1 MTHNK
6 SIRQEVIELETY
18 KSNYIQKNYVE
29 GKVIIITGASSGFGK
44 LTAKRAA
51 EMGGKIVLA
60 ARSEEKL
67 KETVAEIKAAGGE
80 ASYIVTDVA
89 KKDDVFAMAKFAVD
103 TYGRIDVL
111 VNNAGTMP
119 LAFFSEHEQAL
130 DKWEQCIDISIK
142 GTIFGISAVYDQM
155 IKQGQGQVINVS
167 SIYANFPVAGAGVYQ
182 VAKMGVQYLAESLRS
197 ECQGKIK
204 VTTIKP
210 TGFMKTNLSSSVV
223 DQMAMMPAVAGPL
236 EILSNWVEEAPL
248 RPNFHDINSMTYNDP
263 DPQVLADN
271 IIYAINQPWGVSI
284 GDLTVRASGES
295 FDGIDQIRY

>member
-1 MTHNK
+1 M
-6 SIRQEVIELETY
+6 ETY

-51 EMGGKIVLA
+51 EMGGKIVLV

-223 DQMAMMPAVAGPL
+223 DQMAILPSVAGPL
-236 EILSNWVEEAPL
+236 ELMTNWIEEAPL
-248 RPNFHDINSMTYNDP
+248 RPDFHDINSMTYNDP

-295 FDGIDQIRY
+295 FVI

>member
-1 MTHNK
+1 M
-6 SIRQEVIELETY
+6 ETY

-248 RPNFHDINSMTYNDP
+248 RPDFHDINSMTYHDP

-295 FDGIDQIRY
+295 FVI

>member
-1 MTHNK
+1 M
-6 SIRQEVIELETY
+6 ETY
-18 KSNYIQKNYVE
+18 KSNYIQKNHVE

-248 RPNFHDINSMTYNDP
+248 RPDFHDINSMTYNDP

-295 FDGIDQIRY
+295 FVI

>member
-1 MTHNK
+1 M
-6 SIRQEVIELETY
+6 ETY

-210 TGFMKTNLSSSVV
+210 TGFMKTNLSSSVG

-248 RPNFHDINSMTYNDP
+248 RPDFHDINSMTYNDP

-295 FDGIDQIRY
+295 FVI

>member
-111 VNNAGTMP
+111 INNAGTMP

-248 RPNFHDINSMTYNDP
+248 RPDFHDINSMTYNDP

-295 FDGIDQIRY
+295 FVI

>member
-1 MTHNK
+1 M
-6 SIRQEVIELETY
+6 ETY

-89 KKDDVFAMAKFAVD
+89 KKDDVYAMDKLD
-103 TYGRIDVL
+103 EHTNGRIDVL

-248 RPNFHDINSMTYNDP
+248 RPDFHDINSMTYNDP

-295 FDGIDQIRY
+295 FVI

>member
-1 MTHNK
+1 M
-6 SIRQEVIELETY
+6 ETY
-18 KSNYIQKNYVE
+18 KSNYIQQNYVE

-204 VTTIKP
+204 VTTITP

-248 RPNFHDINSMTYNDP
+248 RPDFHDINSMTYNDP

-295 FDGIDQIRY
+295 FVI

>member
-1 MTHNK
+1 M
-6 SIRQEVIELETY
+6 ETY

-119 LAFFSEHEQAL
+119 LAFFSEHEKAL

-210 TGFMKTNLSSSVV
+210 TGFMKTNLASSVI
-223 DQMAMMPAVAGPL
+223 DQMAILPSVAGPL
-236 EILSNWVEEAPL
+236 ELMTNWIEEAPL
-248 RPNFHDINSMTYNDP
+248 RPDFHDINSMTYNDP

-295 FDGIDQIRY
+295 FVI

>member
-1 MTHNK
+1 M
-6 SIRQEVIELETY
+6 ETY

-223 DQMAMMPAVAGPL
+223 DRMAMMPAVAGPL

-248 RPNFHDINSMTYNDP
+248 RPDFHDINSMTYNDP

-295 FDGIDQIRY
+295 FVI

>member
-1 MTHNK
+1 M
-6 SIRQEVIELETY
+6 ETY

-80 ASYIVTDVA
+80 ASYIVTDVV

-248 RPNFHDINSMTYNDP
+248 RPDFHDINSMTYNDP

-295 FDGIDQIRY
+295 FVI

>member
-1 MTHNK
+1 M
-6 SIRQEVIELETY
+6 ETY

-236 EILSNWVEEAPL
+236 EILSNWVEEVPL
-248 RPNFHDINSMTYNDP
+248 RPDFHDINSMTYNDP

-295 FDGIDQIRY
+295 FVI

>member
-1 MTHNK
+1 M
-6 SIRQEVIELETY
+6 ETY

-130 DKWEQCIDISIK
+130 DK
-142 GTIFGISAVYDQM
+142 
-155 IKQGQGQVINVS
+155 
-167 SIYANFPVAGAGVYQ
+167 
-182 VAKMGVQYLAESLRS
+182 
-197 ECQGKIK
+197 
-204 VTTIKP
+204 
-210 TGFMKTNLSSSVV
+210 
-223 DQMAMMPAVAGPL
+223 
-236 EILSNWVEEAPL
+236 
-248 RPNFHDINSMTYNDP
+248 
-263 DPQVLADN
+263 
-271 IIYAINQPWGVSI
+271 
-284 GDLTVRASGES
+284 
-295 FDGIDQIRY
+295 

>member
-1 MTHNK
+1 M
-6 SIRQEVIELETY
+6 ETY

-119 LAFFSEHEQAL
+119 LAFFSDHEQAL

-248 RPNFHDINSMTYNDP
+248 RPDFHDINSMTYNDP

-295 FDGIDQIRY
+295 FVI

>member
-1 MTHNK
+1 M
-6 SIRQEVIELETY
+6 ETY

-248 RPNFHDINSMTYNDP
+248 RPDFHDINSMTYNDP

-271 IIYAINQPWGVSI
+271 IISAINQPWGVSI

-295 FDGIDQIRY
+295 FVI

>member
-1 MTHNK
+1 M
-6 SIRQEVIELETY
+6 ETY

-67 KETVAEIKAAGGE
+67 KETVAKIKAAGGE

-248 RPNFHDINSMTYNDP
+248 RPDFHDINSMTYNDP

-295 FDGIDQIRY
+295 FVI

>member
-1 MTHNK
+1 M
-6 SIRQEVIELETY
+6 ETY

-248 RPNFHDINSMTYNDP
+248 RPDFHDINSMTYNDP

-284 GDLTVRASGES
+284 GDLTVRASGE
-295 FDGIDQIRY
+295 FFVI

>member
-67 KETVAEIKAAGGE
+67 KETVAEIEAAGGE

-248 RPNFHDINSMTYNDP
+248 RPDFHDINSMTYNDP

-295 FDGIDQIRY
+295 FVI

>member
-18 KSNYIQKNYVE
+18 KSNYIRKNYVE

-248 RPNFHDINSMTYNDP
+248 RPDFHDINSMTYNDP

-295 FDGIDQIRY
+295 FVI

>member
-6 SIRQEVIELETY
+6 LIRQEVIELETY

-80 ASYIVTDVA
+80 ASYIATDVA

-155 IKQGQGQVINVS
+155 IAQGQGQVINIS
-167 SIYANFPVAGAGVYQ
+167 SIYGNFPVAGAGVYQ

-210 TGFMKTNLSSSVV
+210 TGFMKTNLASSVI
-223 DQMAMMPAVAGPL
+223 DQMAILPSVAGPL
-236 EILSNWVEEAPL
+236 ELMANWIEEAPL
-248 RPNFHDINSMTYNDP
+248 RPDFHDINSMTYNDP

-295 FDGIDQIRY
+295 FVI

>member
-1 MTHNK
+1 M
-6 SIRQEVIELETY
+6 ETY

-155 IKQGQGQVINVS
+155 IRQGQGQVINVS

-248 RPNFHDINSMTYNDP
+248 RPDFHDINSMTYNDP

-295 FDGIDQIRY
+295 FVI

>member
-1 MTHNK
+1 M
-6 SIRQEVIELETY
+6 ETY

-248 RPNFHDINSMTYNDP
+248 RPDFHDINSMTYNDP

-271 IIYAINQPWGVSI
+271 IIYAINQPCGVSI

-295 FDGIDQIRY
+295 FVI

>member
-1 MTHNK
+1 M
-6 SIRQEVIELETY
+6 ETY

-155 IKQGQGQVINVS
+155 IKQGQGQVINIS

-210 TGFMKTNLSSSVV
+210 TGFMKTNLASSVI
-223 DQMAMMPAVAGPL
+223 DQMAILPSVAGPL
-236 EILSNWVEEAPL
+236 ELMANWIEEAPL
-248 RPNFHDINSMTYNDP
+248 RPDFHDINSMTYNDP

-295 FDGIDQIRY
+295 FVI

>member
-29 GKVIIITGASSGFGK
+29 CKVIIITGASSGFGK

-111 VNNAGTMP
+111 VNNAGITKDNLILKMKESDFDEV
-119 LAFFSEHEQAL
+119 LGVNLKGAFN
-130 DKWEQCIDISIK
+130 
-142 GTIFGISAVYDQM
+142 M
-155 IKQGQGQVINVS
+155 IKSVYSHMAKRKSGRIINISSVSALLGTAGQANYVS
-167 SIYANFPVAGAGVYQ
+167 SKAGLIGLTKTAARELGARGITCNAIAPGYIETDMTASLKEELKREYLEKIPAKRFGWTILPPQSCFWRLIWRLISQEKSSASTAGF
-182 VAKMGVQYLAESLRS
+182 ACKRDLS
-197 ECQGKIK
+197 EN
-204 VTTIKP
+204 TWRNT
-210 TGFMKTNLSSSVV
+210 
-223 DQMAMMPAVAGPL
+223 
-236 EILSNWVEEAPL
+236 E
-248 RPNFHDINSMTYNDP
+248 
-263 DPQVLADN
+263 
-271 IIYAINQPWGVSI
+271 
-284 GDLTVRASGES
+284 
-295 FDGIDQIRY
+295 

>member
-248 RPNFHDINSMTYNDP
+248 RPDFHDINSITYNDP
-263 DPQVLADN
+263 DPLVLADN

-295 FDGIDQIRY
+295 FVI

>member
-1 MTHNK
+1 M
-6 SIRQEVIELETY
+6 ETY

-142 GTIFGISAVYDQM
+142 GTFFGISAVYDQM

-248 RPNFHDINSMTYNDP
+248 RPDFHDINSMTYNDP

-295 FDGIDQIRY
+295 FVI

>member
-1 MTHNK
+1 M
-6 SIRQEVIELETY
+6 ETY

-248 RPNFHDINSMTYNDP
+248 RPDFHDINSMTYNDP

-284 GDLTVRASGES
+284 GDLNVRASGES
-295 FDGIDQIRY
+295 FVI

>member
-1 MTHNK
+1 M
-6 SIRQEVIELETY
+6 ETY

-155 IKQGQGQVINVS
+155 IKQGQVINVS

-248 RPNFHDINSMTYNDP
+248 RPDFHDINSMTYNDP

-295 FDGIDQIRY
+295 FVI

>member
-1 MTHNK
+1 M
-6 SIRQEVIELETY
+6 ETY

-80 ASYIVTDVA
+80 ASYIVTAVA

-248 RPNFHDINSMTYNDP
+248 RPDFHDINSMTYNDP

-295 FDGIDQIRY
+295 FVI

>member
-1 MTHNK
+1 M
-6 SIRQEVIELETY
+6 ETY

-89 KKDDVFAMAKFAVD
+89 KKDDVFAMANFAVD

-248 RPNFHDINSMTYNDP
+248 RPDFHDINSMTYNDP

-295 FDGIDQIRY
+295 FVI

>member
-1 MTHNK
+1 M
-6 SIRQEVIELETY
+6 ETY
-18 KSNYIQKNYVE
+18 KNNYIQKNYVE

-248 RPNFHDINSMTYNDP
+248 RPDFHDINSMTYNDP

-295 FDGIDQIRY
+295 FVI

>member
-1 MTHNK
+1 M
-6 SIRQEVIELETY
+6 ETY

-223 DQMAMMPAVAGPL
+223 DQMAMMPAVAGSL

-248 RPNFHDINSMTYNDP
+248 RPDFHDINSMTYNDP

-295 FDGIDQIRY
+295 FVI

>member
-1 MTHNK
+1 M
-6 SIRQEVIELETY
+6 ETY

-111 VNNAGTMP
+111 VNNAVTMP

-248 RPNFHDINSMTYNDP
+248 RPDFHDINSMTYNDP

-295 FDGIDQIRY
+295 FVI

>member
-167 SIYANFPVAGAGVYQ
+167 SIYANVPGAGAGVYQ

-248 RPNFHDINSMTYNDP
+248 RPDFHDINSMTYNDP

-295 FDGIDQIRY
+295 FVI